1 MGGNFPIQLIS
12 FLRNSE
18 QKHLDLWSKVGRYG
32 GKWFSWD
39 DMGALNTGKFF
50 GEYRHSVDDKGRL
63 TIPSHWRPQVDSEE
77 NNFLALGSL
86 TERSVTVYPPK
97 MIEQLYERFSQI
109 SMGDQKG
116 QRAIRRIMA
125 SAHNFSCDKQGR
137 INLNDKLIQYA
148 GLGKS
153 VVLLGEASKFVIYD
167 EALYEELAQKDA
179 DVEDL
184 AEIAK
189 DFGF

>member
-1 MGGNFPIQLIS
+1 MKKKN
-12 FLRNSE
+12 
-18 QKHLDLWSKVGRYG
+18 LDGWGEVGRYG
-32 GKWFSWD
+32 VKWFQRD
-39 DMGALNTGKFF
+39 DMGGLNTGKFF

-63 TIPSHWRPQVDSEE
+63 TIPSHWRPELDSEA
-77 NNFLALGSL
+77 NNFLALASL

-97 MIEQLYERFSQI
+97 MIDQLYERFSQI

-125 SAHNFSCDKQGR
+125 TAHNFSCDKQGR

-148 GLGKS
+148 GLKKS
-153 VVLLGEASKFVIYD
+153 VVLLGEASKFMIYD
-167 EALYEELAQKDA
+167 EAFYDELTQDEANID
-179 DVEDL
+179 DL
-184 AEIAK
+184 ADIAK